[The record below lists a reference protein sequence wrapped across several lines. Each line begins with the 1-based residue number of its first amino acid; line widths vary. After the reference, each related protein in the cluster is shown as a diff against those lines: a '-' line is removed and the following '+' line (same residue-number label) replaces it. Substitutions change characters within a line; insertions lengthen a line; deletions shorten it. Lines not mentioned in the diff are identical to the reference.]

1 MLQLCKLLVDFL
13 LCLFTCEQLLGE
25 RLLLVRVLAVQSLQ
39 LGICVCEC
47 LLVGGDLL
55 VAVADDVLKC
65 FDLLLV
71 LCLHELN
78 FLEVTLLTQ
87 LSLLELLS
95 VARRLQL

>member
-1 MLQLCKLLVDFL
+1 
-13 LCLFTCEQLLGE
+13 
-25 RLLLVRVLAVQSLQ
+25 
-39 LGICVCEC
+39 

-65 FDLLLV
+65 FELLLV

-87 LSLLELLS
+87 LPLLELLS
-95 VARRLQL
+95 VAGRLQLE